1 MSMYNDYTILAAI
14 CFCTYAIY
22 TLIKLPEFK
31 IDDDISK
38 YVKNHPLIVS
48 ALLVLPIGMLV
59 IAVRGI
65 SKNTADD
72 QYDKMYLYQNLFIF
86 LSVGLYYLFS
96 RSKILDKRWS
106 AISMMCLFTVFQ
118 IIFFTK
124 IYGRNK

>member
-1 MSMYNDYTILAAI
+1 MSMYNNYTILAAI
-14 CFCTYAIY
+14 CFCAYAIY
-22 TLIKLPEFK
+22 KLWNLPEFK

-48 ALLVLPIGMLV
+48 AFLVLPIGMLI

-72 QYDKMYLYQNLFIF
+72 QYDKMYLFQNLVIF
-86 LSVGLYYLFS
+86 LSVGLYYLLS

-106 AISMMCLFTVFQ
+106 AISMMCLFAVFQ
-118 IIFFTK
+118 FIFYK
-124 IYGRNK
+124 NIWKK